1 VTSVSDLRESVRR
14 FGQIGVPI
22 RGVVF
27 NDMTSRPG
35 KYGSEYA
42 AYGYASYSNTGGDVG
57 SASSASSAGNAS

>member
-1 VTSVSDLRESVRR
+1 V
-14 FGQIGVPI
+14 

-42 AYGYASYSNTGGDVG
+42 AYGYASYSNTGGDAG
-57 SASSASSAGNAS
+57 TAS